1 VNLGIAAC
9 KRREFQ
15 YHTLGG
21 AMDLR
26 GAMVTFLGCEME
38 RCRLIDEKPANQTV
52 PVLNDP
58 ASASVAADR
67 EAGRSCGDGCLNA
80 LTL

>member
-1 VNLGIAAC
+1 
-9 KRREFQ
+9 
-15 YHTLGG
+15 
-21 AMDLR
+21 
-26 GAMVTFLGCEME
+26 MVTFLGCEME
-38 RCRLIDEKPANQTV
+38 RCRLIDEKPANQAV